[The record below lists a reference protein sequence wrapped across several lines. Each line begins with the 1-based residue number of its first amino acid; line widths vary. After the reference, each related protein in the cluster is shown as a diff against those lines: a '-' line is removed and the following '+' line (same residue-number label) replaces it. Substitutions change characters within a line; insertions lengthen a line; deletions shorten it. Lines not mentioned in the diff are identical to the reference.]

1 MIEPNPGETV
11 TAQNKERITPR
22 QPLRFFPD
30 AAPVNPRKLGKG
42 IVIHINEAGQR
53 RVTWADKGSIKAVKQ
68 WMPRDKNGEQK
79 VGPVVVD
86 ATSCYRATQAR
97 VGDGPWSTYEVGESS
112 GPTKELNEREFGPLK
127 ENGPKVFDGPNKGPL
142 ISIPN
147 GSKVF
152 KGPNKRSRISIPK
165 VADIGPN
172 RDTFGSLP
180 NLTAKENRTG
190 LTGGGYYQL
199 SVDWDLV
206 EAFIPTNRGTISE
219 VPVRIAVD
227 FLSQRSF
234 RILDRENSFL
244 MDWLETRIVKLS
256 SSRGGVMG
264 DSVSYGEGPQGDI
277 EQEPLEPAANR
288 SMILAS
294 SMDDN
299 EVLDVSPLRTYYGE
313 ITQGEQ
319 EQSEWVQ
326 QHMTEFSKL
335 MGVAIEGFESEAMR
349 LFVAIER
356 RWRQNGGTGVA
367 EKEPTQKSRKGLR
380 ELRNL
385 ECSVNYESSQK
396 MGGGRRLRGAV
407 ISQ

>member
-1 MIEPNPGETV
+1 M
-11 TAQNKERITPR
+11 
-22 QPLRFFPD
+22 
-30 AAPVNPRKLGKG
+30 
-42 IVIHINEAGQR
+42 
-53 RVTWADKGSIKAVKQ
+53 
-68 WMPRDKNGEQK
+68 
-79 VGPVVVD
+79 
-86 ATSCYRATQAR
+86 
-97 VGDGPWSTYEVGESS
+97 GESS
-112 GPTKELNEREFGPLK
+112 GPTKQLNEREFGPLN

-142 ISIPN
+142 ISIP
-147 GSKVF
+147 
-152 KGPNKRSRISIPK
+152 K

-172 RDTFGSLP
+172 RDTFASLP

-190 LTGGGYYQL
+190 LTGGGYSQL

-206 EAFIPTNRGTISE
+206 EAFIPTNRGTVSE

-234 RILDRENSFL
+234 RILDRENSFP
-244 MDWLETRIVKLS
+244 MDRLEKRTVNRLETRTVKLF

-313 ITQGEQ
+313 ITRGEQ
-319 EQSEWVQ
+319 EQSKWVQ

-335 MGVAIEGFESEAMR
+335 MGVAIKGFESEAMR

-356 RWRQNGGTGVA
+356 RWRQNGGTGAA